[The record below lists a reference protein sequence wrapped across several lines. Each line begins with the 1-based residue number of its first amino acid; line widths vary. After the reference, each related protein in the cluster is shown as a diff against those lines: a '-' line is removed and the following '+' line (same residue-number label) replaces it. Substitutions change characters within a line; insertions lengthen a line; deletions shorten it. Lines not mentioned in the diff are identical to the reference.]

1 MIYWNPNEK
10 EKKTKQ
16 RNFIRLLNRPMST
29 WTSRMFHVPQHPSKW
44 MNYDRETSKLGS
56 LQTENRWCNT
66 FRNRWALAEWAT
78 HFSTVRFWKRPI
90 RLENRSFITF
100 QTQSIRTE
108 LAIHFRFLNI
118 QFNSIGEMWL
128 KWLFQWEQL
137 LWLLLFFLNET
148 GVGHYWKWMVSR
160 VPKLI
165 NEDRISNNIWHFRLA
180 NVSRRSE
187 IGGFRPKS
195 NDKTNKSSR
204 RDYVWKTV
212 VWRAAADELDAVPK
226 SSTVGPAH
234 R

>member
-1 MIYWNPNEK
+1 
-10 EKKTKQ
+10 
-16 RNFIRLLNRPMST
+16 MST
-29 WTSRMFHVPQHPSKW
+29 SRVGNTFLHGSFLEKANSIRKSVVYHVPNSI
-44 MNYDRETSKLGS
+44 DT
-56 LQTENRWCNT
+56 NR
-66 FRNRWALAEWAT
+66 AGD
-78 HFSTVRFWKRPI
+78 
-90 RLENRSFITF
+90 TF
-100 QTQSIRTE
+100 QIFEHS
-108 LAIHFRFLNI
+108 I
-118 QFNSIGEMWL
+118 QFNSIDEMWL

-165 NEDRISNNIWHFRLA
+165 NEDRISNNISHFRLA